1 MATEQYQIVPVQPS
15 CNIVPVS
22 NKCMYN
28 VKPLVSDMRTPQ
40 KKKEIKITSSR
51 NALRFHSIV
60 IILS

>member
-28 VKPLVSDMRTPQ
+28 VKPLVSHMRTPQ
-40 KKKEIKITSSR
+40 KKKKLK
-51 NALRFHSIV
+51 LRVVETRYGFIQ
-60 IILS
+60 L